1 LGQKVH
7 PIASRLGFIKTW
19 DAKWFGGKN
28 LRQMLHEDI
37 AIREFIKK
45 KLHQSG
51 VGKVR
56 IERAGK
62 SLRVDIHTA
71 RPGLVIGK
79 RGADI
84 ENLRTDLEG
93 MTDQKVFV
101 NIIPIRKPELDAQVV
116 AGGIAMQL
124 EKKMPYRRIM
134 KRAILRAIES
144 GAGGIKVCVS
154 GRLGGAEIARTEWLK
169 DGRIPLQT
177 FRADIDYGFAESF
190 TTYGQ
195 IGVKVWIFKEELTK
209 KAQQEEVGEPAHKE
223 EKGEKVEKEKKEEEV
238 EKEEKGEKVEK
249 EKKEEKVEKEE
260 KEEKVEKEKKEEKVE
275 KSQKDEVN
283 TDANAQE
290 S

>member
-1 LGQKVH
+1 MGQKVH
-7 PIASRLGFIKTW
+7 PVGSRLGFIKTW
-19 DAKWFGGKN
+19 SAKWFGGKN
-28 LRQMLHEDI
+28 LSQMLHEDI
-37 AIREFIKK
+37 TIREFIKK

-51 VGKVR
+51 VGKVI

-71 RPGLVIGK
+71 RPGVVIGK

-84 ENLRTDLEG
+84 ENLRTDLEE
-93 MTDQKVFV
+93 MTDQKVFI
-101 NIIPIRKPELDAQVV
+101 NIIPIRKPEMDAQVV
-116 AGGIAMQL
+116 AAGVALQL

-134 KRAILRAIES
+134 KRAILRAME
-144 GAGGIKVCVS
+144 GGVGGIKVCVS

-169 DGRIPLQT
+169 EGRIPLQT

-190 TTYGQ
+190 TTHGL

-209 KAQQEEVGEPAHKE
+209 KDQQEELGEPAYKE
-223 EKGEKVEKEKKEEEV
+223 EKEKKEEKIDKEKKEEKVDKEKKEEEV
-238 EKEEKGEKVEK
+238 
-249 EKKEEKVEKEE
+249 KKSE
-260 KEEKVEKEKKEEKVE
+260 
-275 KSQKDEVN
+275 KDEVN

>member
-1 LGQKVH
+1 VG
-7 PIASRLGFIKTW
+7 SRLGFIKSW

-28 LRQMLHEDI
+28 FRHLLHEDI
-37 AIREFIKK
+37 AIRQVLKK
-45 KLHQSG
+45 KLYQSG
-51 VGKVR
+51 VGKIK

-79 RGADI
+79 KGADI
-84 ENLRTDLEG
+84 ENLKKDLEEV
-93 MTDQKVFV
+93 TDKKVFI
-101 NIIPIRKPELDAQVV
+101 NIIPIKKPELDAQVV
-116 AGGIAMQL
+116 AEGIALQL
-124 EKKMPYRRIM
+124 EKKMPYRRVM
-134 KRAILRAIES
+134 KRAILRAMES
-144 GAGGIKVCVS
+144 GAGGIKICVS

-169 DGRIPLQT
+169 EGRIPLQT

-209 KAQQEEVGEPAHKE
+209 KAE
-223 EKGEKVEKEKKEEEV
+223 EEEV
-238 EKEEKGEKVEK
+238 SETPHKEG
-249 EKKEEKVEKEE
+249 
-260 KEEKVEKEKKEEKVE
+260 EEKVE

-283 TDANAQE
+283 TDADAQE

>member
-7 PIASRLGFIKTW
+7 PVGSRLGYIKSW
-19 DAKWFGGKN
+19 DAKWFGGKKFPH
-28 LRQMLHEDI
+28 MLHEDI

-45 KLHQSG
+45 KLYQSG
-51 VGKVR
+51 VGKIR

-79 RGADI
+79 KGADI
-84 ENLRTDLEG
+84 ENLRTDLEEI
-93 MTDQKVFV
+93 TDQKVFI
-101 NIIPIRKPELDAQVV
+101 NIIPIKKPELDAQVV
-116 AGGIAMQL
+116 AIGIAMQL
-124 EKKMPYRRIM
+124 EKKMPYRRVI
-134 KRAILRAIES
+134 KRAISRAMES
-144 GAGGIKVCVS
+144 KAGGIKVCVS

-169 DGRIPLQT
+169 EGRIPLQT

-209 KAQQEEVGEPAHKE
+209 RAEEAEAGETAP
-223 EKGEKVEKEKKEEEV
+223 
-238 EKEEKGEKVEK
+238 
-249 EKKEEKVEKEE
+249 KEE
-260 KEEKVEKEKKEEKVE
+260 KEKVEENGE
-275 KSQKDEVN
+275 DEVN
-283 TDANAQE
+283 ADANAKE

>member
-7 PIASRLGFIKTW
+7 PVGSRLGFIKSW

-28 LRQMLHEDI
+28 FRHMLHEDI
-37 AIREFIKK
+37 VIKEFLKK
-45 KLHQSG
+45 KLYQSG
-51 VGKVR
+51 VGKIK

-79 RGADI
+79 KGADI
-84 ENLRTDLEG
+84 ENLRNDLEEI
-93 MTDQKVFV
+93 TDQKVFI
-101 NIIPIRKPELDAQVV
+101 NIIPIKKPELDAQVV
-116 AGGIAMQL
+116 AEGIALQL
-124 EKKMPYRRIM
+124 EKKMPYRRVM
-134 KRAILRAIES
+134 KRAISRAMES

-154 GRLGGAEIARTEWLK
+154 GRLGGAEIARTEWLRE
-169 DGRIPLQT
+169 GRIPLQT

-209 KAQQEEVGEPAHKE
+209 KAEEEEVGEPAHKE
-223 EKGEKVEKEKKEEEV
+223 EKEKVEE
-238 EKEEKGEKVEK
+238 
-249 EKKEEKVEKEE
+249 
-260 KEEKVEKEKKEEKVE
+260 
-275 KSQKDEVN
+275 SQKDEVN
-283 TDANAQE
+283 TDADAQE

>member
-7 PIASRLGFIKTW
+7 PVGSRLGFIKTW
-19 DAKWFGGKN
+19 DAKWFGGKH

-37 AIREFIKK
+37 ALREFIKK

-79 RGADI
+79 KGADI
-84 ENLRTDLEG
+84 ENLRTDLEE
-93 MTDQKVFV
+93 MTDQKVFI
-101 NIIPIRKPELDAQVV
+101 NIIPIKKPELDAQVV
-116 AGGIAMQL
+116 AAGVAMQL
-124 EKKMPYRRIM
+124 EKKMPYRRVM
-134 KRAILRAIES
+134 KRAISRAMES

-169 DGRIPLQT
+169 EGRIPLQT

-209 KAQQEEVGEPAHKE
+209 KAEDEKVAEPAHKE
-223 EKGEKVEKEKKEEEV
+223 EKEKVKEN
-238 EKEEKGEKVEK
+238 
-249 EKKEEKVEKEE
+249 
-260 KEEKVEKEKKEEKVE
+260 
-275 KSQKDEVN
+275 QKDEVN

>member
-1 LGQKVH
+1 MGQKVH
-7 PIASRLGFIKTW
+7 PVGSRLGFIKTW

-28 LRQMLHEDI
+28 LRRMLHEDI
-37 AIREFIKK
+37 ALREFIKK

-51 VGKVR
+51 VGK
-56 IERAGK
+56 IKMERAGK

-84 ENLRTDLEG
+84 ENLRTDLEE
-93 MTDQKVFV
+93 MTDQKVFI
-101 NIIPIRKPELDAQVV
+101 NIIPIKKPEMDAQVV
-116 AGGIAMQL
+116 AEGIAMQL
-124 EKKMPYRRIM
+124 EKKMPYRRVM
-134 KRAILRAIES
+134 KRAISRAMES

-169 DGRIPLQT
+169 EGRIPLQT

-195 IGVKVWIFKEELTK
+195 IGVKIWIFKED
-209 KAQQEEVGEPAHKE
+209 VGEPAHTE
-223 EKGEKVEKEKKEEEV
+223 EKEKVEQ
-238 EKEEKGEKVEK
+238 
-249 EKKEEKVEKEE
+249 
-260 KEEKVEKEKKEEKVE
+260 
-275 KSQKDEVN
+275 SQKDEVK